1 VNGLLPHAVT
11 MFLHHSIK
19 TSNKTPKPYCIYTRL
34 ISMSQNQIS
43 AQDFCYQSNSTVIV
57 EEFTPPAGPLN
68 FAPSPSRQV
77 AYIYHANF
85 GEKPLQAVH
94 KPVEFDRDLMGGS
107 EYWSRLVRPQ
117 SLEVRSD
124 LADNRD
130 TPLDCLY
137 VLATDYDP
145 TLRYQ
150 LAENHQAPLEVLQ
163 FLTSDE
169 NPYVAC
175 RAQKTIDRLQS

>member
-1 VNGLLPHAVT
+1 MTL
-11 MFLHHSIK
+11 
-19 TSNKTPKPYCIYTRL
+19 
-34 ISMSQNQIS
+34 NQIS
-43 AQDFCYQSNSTVIV
+43 AQDFCYQSNSTVVV
-57 EEFTPPAGPLN
+57 EEFIAPASPIN
-68 FAPSPSRQV
+68 FAPSSSRQV
-77 AYIYHANF
+77 SYIYHANF
-85 GEKPLQAVH
+85 GDQNKPLQAVH

-107 EYWSRLVRPQ
+107 EYWSHLVRPQ

-124 LADNRD
+124 LADNGD

-150 LAENHQAPLEVLQ
+150 IAENHQAPLEVLH

-175 RAQKTIDRLQS
+175 RAQKTINRLLG

>member
-1 VNGLLPHAVT
+1 
-11 MFLHHSIK
+11 
-19 TSNKTPKPYCIYTRL
+19 
-34 ISMSQNQIS
+34 MSKNQIS
-43 AQDFCYQSNSTVIV
+43 AQDFGYQSNSTVLV
-57 EEFTPPAGPLN
+57 EEFSSPPAGPIN

-85 GEKPLQAVH
+85 GAKNQPLQAVH
-94 KPVEFDRDLMGGS
+94 KPVEYDRDLMGGS

-117 SLEVRSD
+117 SLEIRSD
-124 LADNRD
+124 LADNKE

-150 LAENHQAPLEVLQ
+150 VAENHQVPLEVLQ

-175 RAQKTIDRLQS
+175 RAQKTIDRLQN